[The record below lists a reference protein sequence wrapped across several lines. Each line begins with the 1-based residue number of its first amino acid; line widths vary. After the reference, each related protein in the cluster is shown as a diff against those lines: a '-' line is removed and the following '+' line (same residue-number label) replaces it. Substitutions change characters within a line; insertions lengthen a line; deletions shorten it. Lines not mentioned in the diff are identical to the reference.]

1 MATKEIKFNI
11 VEKCGVIST
20 SEKGWSKEL
29 NRISWNGASPKY
41 DIREWSEDHTKMSKG
56 ITLTDAEM
64 ENLINIITSD

>member
-20 SEKGWSKEL
+20 SKKGWSKEL

-64 ENLINIITSD
+64 ENLIDILTSD